1 MAPELQLPT
10 PATAREA
17 QAALRQLTPLAA
29 AGGEGSPV
37 VRIKPEK
44 GPEQVVS
51 VPRQAFEL
59 FLEVLGQLANGNAIT
74 IMPVHAELTTQ
85 QAAEVLNVS
94 RPFVIGLLERG
105 ELPFRRVGT
114 HRRILFKDLA
124 DYKRRN
130 RERAQAAMEE
140 LAAEAQKHGL
150 GY

>member
-1 MAPELQLPT
+1 VFSNNYLLP
-10 PATAREA
+10 A
-17 QAALRQLTPLAA
+17 
-29 AGGEGSPV
+29 
-37 VRIKPEK
+37 
-44 GPEQVVS
+44 
-51 VPRQAFEL
+51 
-59 FLEVLGQLANGNAIT
+59 
-74 IMPVHAELTTQ
+74 
-85 QAAEVLNVS
+85 
-94 RPFVIGLLERG
+94 FVIGLLERG